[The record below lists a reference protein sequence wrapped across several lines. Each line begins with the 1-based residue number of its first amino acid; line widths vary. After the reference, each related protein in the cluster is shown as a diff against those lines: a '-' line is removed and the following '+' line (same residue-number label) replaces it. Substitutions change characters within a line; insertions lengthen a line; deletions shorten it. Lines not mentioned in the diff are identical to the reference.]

1 MRLKISTR
9 EFWTPETHILVA
21 NWPTHEDLERN
32 ARVLIS
38 EFHEIRVCVITAINS
53 GVIGGLKLEL

>member
-1 MRLKISTR
+1 M
-9 EFWTPETHILVA
+9 HILVA

-38 EFHEIRVCVITAINS
+38 EFHELRVCVITAINS
-53 GVIGGLKLEL
+53 GVIGGIKVELCVS